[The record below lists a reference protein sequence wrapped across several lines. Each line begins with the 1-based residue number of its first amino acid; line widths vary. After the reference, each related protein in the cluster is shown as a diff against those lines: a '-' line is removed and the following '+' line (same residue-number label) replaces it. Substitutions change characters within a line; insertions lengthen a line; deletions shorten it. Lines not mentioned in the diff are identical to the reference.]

1 MNTIN
6 KFMKT
11 YLVFNQNGFTMKEY
25 IFGMN
30 SYLPNRRPSNLI
42 CKIFFTV

>member
-11 YLVFNQNGFTMKEY
+11 YLVFNQNGLTMKEY
-25 IFGMN
+25 IFDMN
-30 SYLPNRRPSNLI
+30 SY
-42 CKIFFTV
+42 